1 MNLVERFW
9 NVQLRSSPIFF
20 SRRKLDRWRSTTTSE
35 TDWKNV
41 SVREQEEEFFFSF
54 WEKFRKIGGAD
65 KPGEIVRLVASLLPP
80 YKRYVLCLVL
90 SLSLSLALTHTL
102 SLSLTLSSAIVHLRT
117 RTNARAHAL
126 TLSHM
131 LRKLEENSSHPE
143 FLLPDLRSHFIFR
156 FFLSGLK
163 TLQPQ
168 HRWIPSSLGK
178 ISVSRKQW

>member
-1 MNLVERFW
+1 MAIDDDVRNRLKKCFGPRTG
-9 NVQLRSSPIFF
+9 
-20 SRRKLDRWRSTTTSE
+20 RRI
-35 TDWKNV
+35 
-41 SVREQEEEFFFSF
+41 FFSF

-126 TLSHM
+126 ALSHM

-143 FLLPDLRSHFIFR
+143 FLLPDLRSHFIFS
-156 FFLSGLK
+156 FFLV
-163 TLQPQ
+163 
-168 HRWIPSSLGK
+168 WIKKRFNRSIVRFRQVWEKFRSLGNNDK
-178 ISVSRKQW
+178 FLFPERSSGGSRSSALEKH